1 MPLTFDMPFDQLL
14 KYRGTNPR
22 PTDFDDYWNAAL
34 QEMRAVDAKP
44 ELIPAAFQV
53 PFAECFDLFF
63 TGTGGA
69 RLHAKLVQPR
79 QAQGSHPAVLMFHGY
94 SGHAGDWLD
103 KLPYAAMG
111 YTVAALDVRGQAGQS
126 QDLGGQPGMTWH
138 GQIIRGVD
146 GRPEDLMFRSIFLDT
161 AQLAYLVMSLP
172 HVDPGRVGVTGGSQG
187 GGLTLACAA
196 LVPEIKL
203 AAPLYPFL
211 SDYKRVWE
219 IDQDIEAYAEI
230 RDWFRW
236 KDPLH
241 QREEE
246 FFTRLG
252 YIDIQHLAPRIQAEV
267 YMAVGLRDKICPPST
282 QFAAYNKIQSKK
294 SLAIY
299 PDYGHENLRGHSDLV
314 LQFLSN
320 L

>member
-1 MPLTFDMPFDQLL
+1 MPLTFDMPFERLL
-14 KYRGTNPR
+14 EYQGTNPR
-22 PTDFDDYWNAAL
+22 PADFDAYWDAAL
-34 QEMRAVDAKP
+34 REMRAVDPKP
-44 ELIPAAFQV
+44 ELVPATFQV
-53 PFAECFDLFF
+53 AFAECFDLFF

-79 QAQGSHPAVLMFHGY
+79 HDQGSHPAVLMFHGY

-126 QDLGGQPGMTWH
+126 QDPGGQPGMTWH

-146 GRPEDLMFRSIFLDT
+146 GKPEDLMFCSIFLDT
-161 AQLAYLVMSLP
+161 AQLAYLVMNLP
-172 HVDPGRVGVTGGSQG
+172 HVDPGRVGVTGPSQG

-196 LVPEIKL
+196 LAPEIKM
-203 AAPLYPFL
+203 AAPVYPFL
-211 SDYKRVWE
+211 SDYQRVWE
-219 IDQDIEAYAEI
+219 IDLDVDAYAEI

-241 QREEE
+241 QREEA

-252 YIDIQHLAPRIQAEV
+252 YIDVQHLAPRINAEV
-267 YMAVGLRDKICPPST
+267 YMAVGLRDKICAPST
-282 QFAAYNKIQSKK
+282 QFAAYNKIRSQK

-299 PDYGHENLRGHSDLV
+299 PDYAHENIHGHSDLI
-314 LQFLSN
+314 LQFLSR